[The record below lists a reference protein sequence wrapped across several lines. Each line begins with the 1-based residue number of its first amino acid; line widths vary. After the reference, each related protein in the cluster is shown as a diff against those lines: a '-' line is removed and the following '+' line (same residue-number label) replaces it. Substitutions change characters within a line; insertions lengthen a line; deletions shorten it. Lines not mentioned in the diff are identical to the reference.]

1 LKEAGF
7 LVFFH
12 AKAQIDK
19 SGLFLFD

>member
-7 LVFFH
+7 LVCFH